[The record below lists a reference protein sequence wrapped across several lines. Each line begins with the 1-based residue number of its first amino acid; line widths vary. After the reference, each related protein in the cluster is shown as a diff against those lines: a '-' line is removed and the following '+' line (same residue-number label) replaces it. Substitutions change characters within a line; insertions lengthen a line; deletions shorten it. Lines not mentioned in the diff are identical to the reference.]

1 MGAMALRLLMAAD
14 SEKESRSITNLY
26 DGLQGPPLLGQL
38 CIRKRLV
45 DREQIMECR
54 RAQIAFFELGQR
66 RRLAA
71 VIRAARTQRNNGEKE
86 SFGKVTWGPDI
97 G

>member
-1 MGAMALRLLMAAD
+1 MGAMALRRLMAAD

-66 RRLAA
+66 RRLGQLL
-71 VIRAARTQRNNGEKE
+71 VRREFRGTTEKD
-86 SFGKVTWGPDI
+86 GGPSDYELRI
-97 G
+97 TD